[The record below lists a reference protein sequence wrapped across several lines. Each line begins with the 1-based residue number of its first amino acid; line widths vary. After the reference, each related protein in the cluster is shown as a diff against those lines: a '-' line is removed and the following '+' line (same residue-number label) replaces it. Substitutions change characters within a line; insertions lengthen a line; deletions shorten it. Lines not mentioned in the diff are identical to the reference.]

1 MWCVI
6 SDLDGTLLTGKQEI
20 SNETYDCITSYIE
33 KGGYFT
39 FATGRS
45 LQSALPFIKQL
56 NIQLP
61 VILYNGARIYH
72 PITKQYIYQQSI
84 EAEKVQQVMDLYN
97 ELKKVK
103 EVSMLAFDQNGAY
116 YLDINPYIERQVKK
130 DGILAEKVTEQQ
142 IMRKEIIKLLFIDDP
157 ETIQFYLSFFHS
169 FNTVNSEPELLEIL
183 PYNANKGIACE
194 FLINYLQLS
203 IDQLVTVGDNCN
215 DVEMIRLAKYG
226 VAVNNANLYVKK
238 IAKHVTTQTN
248 EENAIGELLNWL
260 PKKIN
265 I

>member
-6 SDLDGTLLTGKQEI
+6 SDLDGTLLTSKQEI
-20 SNETYDCITSYIE
+20 SNETFDGITSYME
-33 KGGYFT
+33 KGGYLT

-84 EAEKVQQVMDLYN
+84 EAKTVRQVIDLYN
-97 ELKKVK
+97 EIKK
-103 EVSMLAFDQNGAY
+103 EREISMLAFDQNGAY
-116 YLDINPYIERQVKK
+116 YLDFTPHIERQIEK

-157 ETIQFYLSFFHS
+157 QTIQLYQSSFHS

-183 PYNANKGIACE
+183 PDSTNKGIACE
-194 FLINYLQLS
+194 FLMNYLQLS
-203 IDQLVTVGDNCN
+203 IDQLVTLGDNCN
-215 DVEMIRLAKYG
+215 DIEMIRLAKYG
-226 VAVNNANLYVKK
+226 VAVNNANLHVKQ
-238 IAKHVTTQTN
+238 IAKHVTTKTN

-260 PKKIN
+260 QKK
-265 I
+265 